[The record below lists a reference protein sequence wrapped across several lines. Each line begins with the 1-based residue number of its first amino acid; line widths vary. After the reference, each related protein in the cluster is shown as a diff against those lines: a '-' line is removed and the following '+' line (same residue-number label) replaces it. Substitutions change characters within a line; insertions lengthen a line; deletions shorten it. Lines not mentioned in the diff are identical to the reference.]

1 MSLLSTIAQA
11 IEDLLSWE
19 EESDALLPL
28 GMTPEEIAQLEA
40 EGYVV
45 NLETGEIIPEA
56 EANDY
61 GVPRGQ

>member
-11 IEDLLSWE
+11 IEDLLSWG